1 MPSKI
6 ASPSKK
12 LCLLFLLF
20 TLALAGCNDDD
31 TNVDM
36 ATSGSSSPDD
46 GNGSD
51 GDGNEDVAEPRT
63 FKIEPGKSAT
73 NDAVAAFFE
82 AAPGD
87 TIEFGCGF
95 FEFSTGLVMQDTEGV
110 TVKGCGRE
118 KTVLSFLNSDTAE
131 GFLISNVKGVTV
143 SDLTVTDSPGDGI
156 KIKSSDIITYRNVR
170 TMWSSADKTVDADNY
185 ETAIQYECPAE
196 PLSKLNPAPYA
207 PDSGNGR
214 YGIYPVQVSNVLLDN
229 VESLGASDAGIYVGQ
244 SDDIVIKN
252 SRALYNVAGYELEN
266 TQRAEMF
273 GNKAECNTLGYL
285 IYDLPF
291 LTQYGYQARMH
302 DNEARNNNFD
312 NFARGGL
319 VSKAPSG
326 SGLITL
332 AHDQVEID
340 NNSFKDHKTAG
351 IIITSYEILGDDGD
365 LRQDIYTEALSIHD
379 NNFENSGYALPPPEL
394 EVLTGG
400 DISTAL
406 PALIG
411 LKNGGQGADILWDGL
426 YDGPN
431 DCPKPDVPT
440 NDRGKPLYEGTDV
453 KPDKCGDADEN
464 GIEDRYNAYKFGKDG
479 ERKKPTMWICIENNT
494 HTGSSLAPEFANFHG
509 LHGLEALMA
518 VLDPSKLGDPNYLP
532 GLIGG
537 IAEFPADRDV
547 SPHQCKDQYGETL
560 PSMAPVELDT
570 YTLPEGGSDRP
581 TDKEIAQLCGR
592 DTNGEVNWEALS
604 QVDCPNLASYN
615 LFDDPQNPTENSN
628 GGTPYDLNTRL
639 FADYSRK
646 FRIVFMPAGEA
657 AIYHDGSENAEA
669 TYEFPVGTVIAKT
682 FSFPDEAEG
691 TRNDVET
698 RLLIK
703 REKDGRIHWAGLPY
717 IWSESDG
724 NRVAKLSNGGGTAAV
739 SWDYKD
745 AHSGELHQGSTDSY
759 KIPNAAQCVTCHANT
774 HRPAGAP
781 PIGPK
786 PRNLNKPYAYED
798 AGKKNQI
805 AYWVDN
811 NLLEGAPELNVDANT
826 MIAGNVGRIPYF
838 NVPGD
843 GGEAA
848 GSQADIEQRI
858 RGYIEVNCA
867 HCHNKNGAA
876 SNTGLY
882 LDVFRAVDS
891 SYGICKTPTA
901 AGAGS
906 DGRPHDIQPGRSD
919 KSIMPFRV
927 GSNDVE
933 SQMPPIA
940 RSIVHKEALQLLENW
955 VNNVVDADYEDGDC
969 AGGGPI
975 GRNSLR

>member
-1 MPSKI
+1 MPRTLVSSSKTLFI
-6 ASPSKK
+6 LLL
-12 LCLLFLLF
+12 LC
-20 TLALAGCNDDD
+20 TLALAGCNDDGD
-31 TNVDM
+31 SVETV
-36 ATSGSSSPDD
+36 A
-46 GNGSD
+46 NGSD
-51 GDGNEDVAEPRT
+51 TSTPNDGADEDDSVAEPRT
-63 FKIEPGKSAT
+63 LTIEPGESAT

-87 TIEFGCGF
+87 TIEFACGF

-118 KTVLSFLNSDTAE
+118 KTVLSFLESDTAE

-143 SDLTVTDSPGDGI
+143 SDLTVTDTPGDGI
-156 KIKSSDIITYRNVR
+156 KIKSSDIVTYRNVR
-170 TMWSSADKTVDADNY
+170 TMWSSADNTVAADNY
-185 ETAIQYECPAE
+185 ESAIQYECPAE
-196 PLSKLNPAPYA
+196 PLSAINQAPYA

-214 YGIYPVQVSNVLLDN
+214 YGIYPVQASNVLLDN

-244 SDDIVIKN
+244 SDDIIIKN

-273 GNKAECNTLGYL
+273 DNVAECNTLGYL

-319 VSKAPSG
+319 VAKAPSG

-340 NNSFKDHKTAG
+340 NNTFKDHKTAG

-379 NNFENSGYALPPPEL
+379 NTFENSGYMLPPPDP

-400 DISTAL
+400 DIATAL

-411 LKNGGQGADILWDGL
+411 LKNLGQGADILWDGL
-426 YDGPN
+426 YDEPN
-431 DCPKPDVPT
+431 ECPKPDVPI
-440 NDRGKPLYEGTDV
+440 NERGKPLYEGTDV
-453 KPDKCGDADEN
+453 KPDGCGGDDIKN
-464 GIEDRYNAYKFGKDG
+464 RYNAYKFNAAG
-479 ERKKPTMWICIENNT
+479 ERKKPSMWICIENNMY
-494 HTGSSLAPEFANFHG
+494 TGSPAAPPFANFHG
-509 LHGLEALMA
+509 LRGVDKVIGVLM
-518 VLDPSKLGDPNYLP
+518 DPSNILELP
-532 GLIGG
+532 EI
-537 IAEFPADRDV
+537 IEQVPEFPADRDI
-547 SPHQCKDQYGETL
+547 SPHQCKQQYGETL
-560 PSMAPVELDT
+560 PSMQPVELET

-592 DTNGEVNWEALS
+592 ETNGAVNWQALS
-604 QVDCPNLASYN
+604 KVDCPDLASYN
-615 LFDDPQNPTENSN
+615 LFDNPQDPSQNSN

-639 FADYSRK
+639 FSDYARK
-646 FRIVFMPAGEA
+646 FRIVFMPPGEA
-657 AIYHDGSENAEA
+657 AVYHDGGENADA

-682 FSFPDEAEG
+682 FSFPDETNG

-717 IWSESDG
+717 IWSESAG
-724 NRVAKLSNGGGTAAV
+724 KRVATLSNGGGTAAV

-745 AHSGELHQGSTDSY
+745 EHSGELHQGSTDSY

-786 PRNLNKPYAYED
+786 PRNLNKPYGYEG
-798 AGKKNQI
+798 AGMRNQI

-811 NLLEGAPELNVDANT
+811 NLLNGAPELDVDQT
-826 MIAGNVGRIPYF
+826 SMIARNVERIPYF

-843 GGEAA
+843 GGEPA
-848 GSQADIEQRI
+848 GSAADIEQRI
-858 RGYIEVNCA
+858 RGYLEVNCA

-882 LDVFRAVDS
+882 LDVFRKVDS

-906 DGRPHDIQPGRSD
+906 GGRPHDIQPGRSD

-940 RSIVHKEALQLLENW
+940 RSIVHTQALELLEEW
-955 VNNVVDADYEDGDC
+955 VNNVVDAGYDDADC
-969 AGGGPI
+969 ADGGGL